1 MAPAANQESIG
12 FLIGALLRRKGLA
25 FRALLAPYEVTP
37 RQYAVLS
44 SLWQTDC
51 LALTDLAN
59 RLYADPSSLSR
70 TLVLMEKSGLIQRR
84 RDDEDRRVYR
94 FMLAQRGRALGRRLR
109 PLVQTH
115 EAAAVRGLSAK
126 EIEVTAN
133 AMRKMLENL
142 SDAAAA
148 GDFAFDDDEA

>member
-1 MAPAANQESIG
+1 MALDANQESIG
-12 FLIGALLRRKGLA
+12 FLIGALLRRKRLA

-44 SLWQTDC
+44 RLWQADC

-70 TLVLMEKSGLIQRR
+70 TLVLMEKSGLIERR

-94 FMLAQRGRALGRRLR
+94 FILAQRGRALKRRLR
-109 PLVQTH
+109 PLVQAH
-115 EAAAVRGLSAK
+115 EEEVVLGLSPE
-126 EIEVTAN
+126 EIEATGN
-133 AMRKMLENL
+133 AIRKMLENL
-142 SDAAAA
+142 RDSSAD
-148 GDFAFDDDEA
+148 GYSAFEDDDA